1 MELISC
7 ELNGKKFMIRLM
19 IQLRSD
25 FYIAYE
31 NFRYIMNIYIWLKT
45 RIRIEEKMNSS
56 MKKALIRIILISNR
70 WTKVFLLI
78 RVFFYIFIS
87 YTGF

>member
-31 NFRYIMNIYIWLKT
+31 NFRYIMNIYIWL
-45 RIRIEEKMNSS
+45 
-56 MKKALIRIILISNR
+56 
-70 WTKVFLLI
+70 
-78 RVFFYIFIS
+78 
-87 YTGF
+87 

>member
-25 FYIAYE
+25 FYIEHE
-31 NFRYIMNIYIWLKT
+31 NFRYIMNIYIYMHSKYKQG
-45 RIRIEEKMNSS
+45 EKMV
-56 MKKALIRIILISNR
+56 REGQR
-70 WTKVFLLI
+70 
-78 RVFFYIFIS
+78 
-87 YTGF
+87 

>member
-25 FYIAYE
+25 FYIEHE
-31 NFRYIMNIYIWLKT
+31 NFRYIMNIYIY
-45 RIRIEEKMNSS
+45 
-56 MKKALIRIILISNR
+56 A
-70 WTKVFLLI
+70 
-78 RVFFYIFIS
+78 
-87 YTGF
+87 